1 MQFKEDFWSYSKSI
15 YNHRPTL
22 MRKCYCKRREKYN
35 LRQPIIAFSKV
46 QCVS

>member
-22 MRKCYCKRREKYN
+22 MLKCYCERREKYN